1 MKISEER
8 RKQLNK
14 WFEGLTSWKYRKSS
28 TGESLVNLRLSI
40 ANPLRLVRT
49 EEVDLTK
56 ASWRTEHDIW
66 TIYNWH
72 RGYP

>member
-56 ASWRTEHDIW
+56 A
-66 TIYNWH
+66 
-72 RGYP
+72 